1 MKKKD
6 IIQLVK
12 KLVKEDAYGS
22 ATLTTQGAP
31 RTRAVAPAGKD
42 PYTGRV
48 EYPYTVGAKTKN
60 GMMEAGPSNNPY
72 YNAIEAKAKKMGMTA
87 SDYMK
92 DLLKDKSEMEIVKMG
107 YQDLA
112 ALAGVENLD
121 ESQGTLASDM
131 LNYADHIH
139 MELVDTMQGVST
151 HPDKRTDGFY
161 IKFPH
166 ENGPEG
172 RGAMFGKET
181 ADQIER
187 SKAQAKLAA
196 IKTKQKFQGQIED
209 FKISTNKSGV
219 YGNVW
224 LWIMPS
230 KQVSENKTKNKMKKL
245 KEADVSGLEK
255 AAIEAEKKAIEMKI
269 KALNDKKAKMATGT
283 DSVVESEHE
292 GDSFGSAGTDKRTQQ
307 VITDTLQLI
316 RRSGDATLA
325 MDVMEGI
332 GKEFKIKGCVGEFEF
347 SGGAPDPN
355 DGLPKMDPDNWGF
368 KQAGEEAGM
377 DMRGL

>member
-209 FKISTNKSGV
+209 FKIS
-219 YGNVW
+219 
-224 LWIMPS
+224 
-230 KQVSENKTKNKMKKL
+230 SENKNKNKMKKL

-292 GDSFGSAGTDKRTQQ
+292 GDSFGSAGTDKRTGQ
-307 VITDTLQLI
+307 VMGEIFNLI
-316 RRSGDATLA
+316 RKHTLDPEEVIEEVAT
-325 MDVMEGI
+325 
-332 GKEFKIKGCVGEFEF
+332 EFNIPFEF
-347 SGGAPDPN
+347 GRASGVSPN

-368 KQAGEEAGM
+368 N
-377 DMRGL
+377 R